1 MARLDYPDSAHV
13 ADVMREFPPP
23 LHNMNIGRMLS
34 HAPTLAAPYYNTYA
48 AALQS
53 LELDPKLR
61 QLAILRVAERARA
74 EYVLVQH
81 RALAKLAGLTD
92 EQISAAGEPA
102 HDSACYWSEPAC
114 FTYVQRHVLAFTD
127 AVLTC
132 TRVSDALFERV
143 HHVLSPREIVEL
155 VLVIGWYWTACRL
168 TTTLD
173 IEPEHALGHG
183 VIAMLQIEQDKRSAQ
198 AASAADS
205 APVEP
210 VHF

>member
-13 ADVMREFPPP
+13 ADVMREFPQP
-23 LHNMNIGRMLS
+23 LRNMNIGRMLS

-53 LELDPKLR
+53 LQLDPKLR

-81 RALAKLAGLTD
+81 RALAKRAGLTD
-92 EQISAAGEPA
+92 VQISAAGKYGS
-102 HDSACYWSEPAC
+102 DSTCYCAC
-114 FTYVQRHVLAFTD
+114 FTYVQRLVLAFVD
-127 AVLTC
+127 EVIAGP
-132 TRVSDALFERV
+132 RVSDALFERI
-143 HHVLSPREIVEL
+143 HRVLSPREIVEL
-155 VLVIGWYWTACRL
+155 VLLIGWYWTACRL

-173 IEPEHALGHG
+173 IEPEQALGHG
-183 VIAMLQIEQDKRSAQ
+183 VIALLQAEQDKRSAQ
-198 AASAADS
+198 PVAADDTV
-205 APVEP
+205 AVDP

>member
-1 MARLDYPDSAHV
+1 MARLDYPDCAHV
-13 ADVMREFPPP
+13 ADVMREFPQP
-23 LHNMNIGRMLS
+23 LRNMNIGRMLS
-34 HAPTLAAPYYNTYA
+34 HAPTLTAPYYNTYA

-61 QLAILRVAERARA
+61 QLAILRVAERAGA
-74 EYVLVQH
+74 EPVLVQH
-81 RALAKLAGLTD
+81 RALAKLAELTD

-102 HDSACYWSEPAC
+102 GGGAC
-114 FTYVQRHVLAFTD
+114 FTYVQRQVLAFTD
-127 AVLTC
+127 AVLAGP
-132 TRVSDALFERV
+132 RVSDALFERIDR
-143 HHVLSPREIVEL
+143 VLAPREIVEL

-183 VIAMLQIEQDKRSAQ
+183 VIAMLQVEQDKRSAQ
-198 AASAADS
+198 AVAADDT
-205 APVEP
+205 AAVDP